1 MINFPFSLPKRY
13 DFLSQKAMLFIST
26 TNRKHDVKNIIINK
40 KVNYTINQKRK
51 AIFYFACFSLF
62 KFQAF
67 FSTFLPSK
75 VKKERKKD
83 LNEKKDSFVSVFIC
97 STLIPLRSSSSGVAR
112 NGNRQ

>member
-62 KFQAF
+62 KFQAIF
-67 FSTFLPSK
+67 FHFSPLESQ
-75 VKKERKKD
+75 ERK
-83 LNEKKDSFVSVFIC
+83 EKRSQREKGFVSVFIC